1 MCQLPPMAIN
11 QLHFSNLKAGR
22 CKEIVVTCLL
32 RFWETSNVKKACE
45 RLDVDLVLWTR
56 SLLIHVLAHIAFE
69 ACRIQNLPKLVE
81 DIFQTSI
88 NTDPGG
94 ALRLVQRRSGLCW
107 VRGEWLNDIL
117 RPSTLPVSSNFSSCD
132 SLQCTRVSGGLP
144 TVILLLH
151 QLFSHQNMSKSFSK
165 APPVPFEEVHKI
177 LQEEL
182 GRSIDNVLKPGT
194 EDFLVA
200 GLNFT
205 YDVSRIFEF
214 LSLEFG
220 RTSLELFLTKWIGV
234 QLLLGTILGFL
245 IKLLTCLIDSSVST
259 PRPKIRDIM
268 VLYAMTQ
275 TKTVDEKGVN
285 APPLD

>member
-1 MCQLPPMAIN
+1 MAIN

-117 RPSTLPVSSNFSSCD
+117 SKTLDTSCE
-132 SLQCTRVSGGLP
+132 LKFFFLV
-144 TVILLLH
+144 VIILLFLINFPFYL
-151 QLFSHQNMSKSFSK
+151 LFNNFFNSWFIAS
-165 APPVPFEEVHKI
+165 APTFFPPEYVKEF
-177 LQEEL
+177 QQSSST
-182 GRSIDNVLKPGT
+182 SIAQVCSSASEDVVIKVLKPGT

-220 RTSLELFLTKWIGV
+220 RTSLVSSLSSSCENPV
-234 QLLLGTILGFL
+234 
-245 IKLLTCLIDSSVST
+245 SSVL
-259 PRPKIRDIM
+259 I
-268 VLYAMTQ
+268 
-275 TKTVDEKGVN
+275 
-285 APPLD
+285 

>member
-1 MCQLPPMAIN
+1 MAIN
-11 QLHFSNLKAGR
+11 QLHFYNLKAGR
-22 CKEIVVTCLL
+22 CKEIVLTCLL

-45 RLDVDLVLWTR
+45 RLGVELVLWTR

-117 RPSTLPVSSNFSSCD
+117 SKTLDTSCE
-132 SLQCTRVSGGLP
+132 LKFFFLEVI
-144 TVILLLH
+144 ILLFLINFPFYLLFNNFFNSWFIAFAPTFFPPEYVKEFH
-151 QLFSHQNMSKSFSK
+151 QSSST
-165 APPVPFEEVHKI
+165 
-177 LQEEL
+177 
-182 GRSIDNVLKPGT
+182 SIAQVCSSASEDVVIKVLKPGI

-200 GLNFT
+200 DLNFI

-220 RTSLELFLTKWIGV
+220 RTSLVCSLSSSCENPV
-234 QLLLGTILGFL
+234 
-245 IKLLTCLIDSSVST
+245 SSVL
-259 PRPKIRDIM
+259 I
-268 VLYAMTQ
+268 
-275 TKTVDEKGVN
+275 
-285 APPLD
+285 